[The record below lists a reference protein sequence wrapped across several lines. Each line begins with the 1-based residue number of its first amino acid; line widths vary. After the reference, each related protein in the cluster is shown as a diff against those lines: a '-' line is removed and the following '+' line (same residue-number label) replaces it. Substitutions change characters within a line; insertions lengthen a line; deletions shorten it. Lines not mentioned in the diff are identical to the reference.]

1 MLVAS
6 AGADARAA
14 DPRLLPPPAEL
25 RELHLARGEGRL
37 SLSSG
42 TLSCL
47 LLSVPRLS
55 LKASLSSCPKVRRF
69 GELACKIWSPRN
81 FKGQVSP
88 HEFMQAVLT
97 ASGKRFLVD
106 TQGDPVE
113 FVSWLLHELHKEL
126 GGTKKFGSSVID
138 RALQG
143 ELLVTTLKDAKQP
156 DGTVV
161 TTETTDKCAR
171 LLGIDVVP

>member
-1 MLVAS
+1 MS
-6 AGADARAA
+6 Q
-14 DPRLLPPPAEL
+14 
-25 RELHLARGEGRL
+25 
-37 SLSSG
+37 
-42 TLSCL
+42 
-47 LLSVPRLS
+47 
-55 LKASLSSCPKVRRF
+55 VRRF

-106 TQGDPVE
+106 SQGDPVE
-113 FVSWLLHELHKEL
+113 FLSWLLHELHKEL

-143 ELLVTTLKDAKQP
+143 ELLVTTLKDTKQA
-156 DGTVV
+156 DGTV
-161 TTETTDKCAR
+161 TTKETKDKCADWAWR
-171 LLGIDVVP
+171 RGRPRRGHAQRFSRCAMLACWPLNSRD